1 MVIHF
6 SLIIQNLLA
15 YQYLLHSYIITDF
28 NHPIN
33 IDNGIAHLEVS

>member
-15 YQYLLHSYIITDF
+15 YQYLLHSYIITD
-28 NHPIN
+28 PIN